1 MGNFDVMTAISDRL
15 RGKDQGVW
23 QEILKR
29 VLKSKNP
36 NNVSIPQAKIIDVVW
51 PENIEP
57 DNLITH
63 LVGKGCVVDEKLVA
77 AFEQEQKS
85 DRFML
90 QKVLRPYRGQ
100 VMIQVDPAIF
110 GIEYDTYQPSIFGI
124 NATIS
129 YQKVVDA
136 AAELGFKQPDFTTAL
151 YFRNRF
157 WDAHRYTEGTRYY
170 IGCKPLVYD
179 TSQLPV
185 IPVLDYDRYQG
196 WFLRAQ
202 EIAPDIPL
210 NMNVVSG
217 QGEHLESTFIFVLP
231 QST

>member
-1 MGNFDVMTAISDRL
+1 MANFDVMTAMSKRL
-15 RGKDQGVW
+15 LGKDHRAW
-23 QEILKR
+23 QEMLER
-29 VLKSKNP
+29 VLKNKDP
-36 NNVSIPQAKIIDVVW
+36 NNISLLQAKIIDVVW

-77 AFEQEQKS
+77 AFEQEQK
-85 DRFML
+85 DERFKL

-100 VMIQVDPAIF
+100 VMIQFDPAIF
-110 GIEYDTYQPSIFGI
+110 GIEYDTYQPSTFGI
-124 NATIS
+124 NATVS
-129 YQKVVDA
+129 YQKVVEA
-136 AAELGFKQPDFTTAL
+136 AAEHGFRQPDFATAL

-170 IGCKPLVYD
+170 MGCKPLVYD
-179 TSQLPV
+179 TSQPPV

-217 QGEHLESTFIFVLP
+217 QGEHFESTFIFVLP